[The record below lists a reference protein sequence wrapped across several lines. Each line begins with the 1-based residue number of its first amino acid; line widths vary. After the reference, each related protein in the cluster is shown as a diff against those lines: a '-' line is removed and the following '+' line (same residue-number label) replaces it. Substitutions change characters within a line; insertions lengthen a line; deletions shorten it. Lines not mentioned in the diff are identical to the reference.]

1 MNMQEASRSLDAG
14 ELVRAE
20 LMRNPKDRNR
30 WFLTLLDS
38 AEKRY
43 FLVDSHD
50 EVETYVSIE
59 DAMAV
64 SKLIGFRTVILHL

>member
-1 MNMQEASRSLDAG
+1 MNMQEAIQSLDAG

-30 WFLTLLDS
+30 WFLTLLDG

-43 FLVDSHD
+43 FLVDSQD
-50 EVETYVSIE
+50 DVETYACIE